1 MKQLVFDIETN
12 GLLDTLDRVHC
23 LCIGDL
29 ETREVKKFSVLTE
42 LHEPIENGIKL
53 LQEADQIIGFNNLV
67 FDTPALEKTFKTFD
81 LTMRKDWTSQL
92 DLLVFARLKFPDVTG
107 RDFEL
112 LNGSNFPR
120 NLIGKHSLEAWG
132 YRLGVNK
139 GDFGKTNDWS
149 CCTPEMVDY
158 CAQDIQVTMA
168 LYDYLRPMD
177 YSSEAIQLE
186 HDIKRY
192 IDWQEAAGVP
202 FDTVKA
208 RELYKTLKE
217 QYDSKWGA
225 VKDMFPPKVTVTTWV
240 PKVNSTKFGYK
251 KGVPTT
257 KRVEEEFNPGSRQ
270 QLVDYFKTKYNWV
283 PVDFTEKGSPEI
295 GYDVLAAM
303 PYAEAGALAELF
315 DIKKLMGMLFDGNN
329 GWLKTCKNGRIHGGV
344 ITNGAISGRM
354 THFAPNIAQVPN
366 SKAFMGKECRD
377 LFWAG
382 SDDMEFVDADAS
394 ALELRLFAHF
404 LHLWDEGEYANIV
417 LNGDIHTENM
427 KAFGLTDR
435 NKAKTLIFA
444 MLYGCGAA
452 KAGSI
457 VDATLNET
465 AAKEAGRELINNFKK
480 ARPAYSHLINAVYA
494 ALDSRGHLI
503 GLDGRKL
510 VPRSKHA
517 GLNTL
522 IQGAGAV
529 LMKKAT
535 LIFEPKLIA
544 LKGNPTLHIHDAIS
558 CIVPKG
564 NGEAAGKAIVE
575 SIKEAGEFYKIKVPM
590 SGAYG
595 VGRTWGGA
603 HG

>member
-1 MKQLVFDIETN
+1 M
-12 GLLDTLDRVHC
+12 
-23 LCIGDL
+23 
-29 ETREVKKFSVLTE
+29 
-42 LHEPIENGIKL
+42 PYP
-53 LQEADQIIGFNNLV
+53 EA
-67 FDTPALEKTFKTFD
+67 K
-81 LTMRKDWTSQL
+81 
-92 DLLVFARLKFPDVTG
+92 
-107 RDFEL
+107 
-112 LNGSNFPR
+112 
-120 NLIGKHSLEAWG
+120 
-132 YRLGVNK
+132 
-139 GDFGKTNDWS
+139 
-149 CCTPEMVDY
+149 
-158 CAQDIQVTMA
+158 
-168 LYDYLRPMD
+168 
-177 YSSEAIQLE
+177 
-186 HDIKRY
+186 
-192 IDWQEAAGVP
+192 
-202 FDTVKA
+202 
-208 RELYKTLKE
+208 
-217 QYDSKWGA
+217 
-225 VKDMFPPKVTVTTWV
+225 
-240 PKVNSTKFGYK
+240 
-251 KGVPTT
+251 
-257 KRVEEEFNPGSRQ
+257 
-270 QLVDYFKTKYNWV
+270 
-283 PVDFTEKGSPEI
+283 
-295 GYDVLAAM
+295 VLAD
-303 PYAEAGALAELF
+303 LF

-329 GWLKTCKNGRIHGGV
+329 GWLKTCKEGRIHGGV

-382 SDDMEFVDADAS
+382 SDDMTFVDADAA

-404 LHLWDEGEYANIV
+404 LAKWDDGEYGNIV

-457 VDATLNET
+457 VDPTLDI
-465 AAKEAGRELINNFKK
+465 EASKRVGRELIGNFKK
-480 ARPAYSHLINAVYA
+480 ARPAYSKLIETVYQV
-494 ALDSRGHLI
+494 LEGRGHLI

-535 LIFEPKLIA
+535 VLFEPKLIA
-544 LKGNPTLHIHDAIS
+544 LGGAPTLHIHDAIS
-558 CIVPKG
+558 CIVPKEH
-564 NGEAAGKAIVE
+564 GEAAGKAIVE

-595 VGRTWGGA
+595 HGRTWGTA